1 MEGKKM
7 TKKEFYRLTLK
18 TVLPLMMQSLLTS
31 SVNFI
36 DQIMVGKL
44 GVSEIAAVGVAN
56 KIYSLFYL
64 ILYGTCCACVMF
76 VSQYWGRK
84 DTAGV
89 RKIMG
94 MTCSITVTLGVFVT
108 LGTLLFPRQCLALF
122 TEDMTVIESGIG
134 YLRTISISYLLL
146 SFIYP
151 INYLLRG
158 QTRVKIVLVT
168 SIASVFMNI
177 FANYAF
183 IFGNFGMPRL
193 DVVGAAIGTVAT
205 RGAELTILI
214 IYLIAS
220 RNEVVQD
227 IPGMFRFKGYEF
239 LEFIKKALPLASN
252 EFLWGV
258 GTSVYLVIYG
268 HMGTEELAAMSI
280 MNTLQTMVQTFG
292 LSLSSSAAV
301 IIGNEIGKGNRE
313 NVFVCGKRF
322 HRLAV
327 GMGVLAGTC
336 LFALIHPIVSA
347 YSLAGTYT
355 GMLLAQTLTVMCCY
369 LPLSC
374 YNSMNIEGLFR
385 SGGDI
390 KYVLLMDTGGIW
402 FVGMPMTILLG
413 DVLKFPLIIVF
424 MAYVC
429 VEVYKLLIGF
439 FRYRS
444 GKWLHTLSLEN
455 NQVP

>member
-1 MEGKKM
+1 M
-7 TKKEFYRLTLK
+7 TRKEFYSITLK
-18 TVLPLMMQSLLTS
+18 TVLPLMLQSLLTS

-64 ILYGTCCACVMF
+64 VLYGTCCACVMF

-84 DTAGV
+84 DVEGV

-94 MTCSITVTLGVFVT
+94 MTCSITVTLGVLVT
-108 LGTLLFPRQCLALF
+108 LATLLFPRQCLSLF
-122 TEDMTVIESGIG
+122 TPDTAVIDSGVG
-134 YLRTISISYLLL
+134 YLRAISASYLLL

-158 QTRVKIVLVT
+158 QTRVGIVLAT
-168 SIASVFMNI
+168 AIGSVFMNI

-193 DVVGAAIGTVAT
+193 SVVGAAIGTVAT
-205 RGAELTILI
+205 RGVELTILI

-220 RNEVVQD
+220 HNEVIRD
-227 IPGMFRFKGYEF
+227 IRGMFRYKGHEF
-239 LEFIKKALPLASN
+239 VTFIKRALPLASN
-252 EFLWGV
+252 EFLWGI
-258 GTSVYLVIYG
+258 GTSIYLVVYG

-301 IIGNEIGKGNRE
+301 IVGNEIGKGNKKD
-313 NVFVCGKRF
+313 VFVCGGRF

-327 GMGVLAGTC
+327 CMGAMVGLG
-336 LFALIHPIVSA
+336 LFALISPITAA
-347 YSLAGTYT
+347 YSLTGTRT
-355 GMLLAQTLTVMCCY
+355 GMLLRETLTVMCCY

-390 KYVLLMDTGGIW
+390 KFVLLMDTGGIW
-402 FVGMPMTILLG
+402 MVGMPLTLLLG
-413 DVLKFPLIIVF
+413 DVLKLPLLWVF

-429 VEVYKLLIGF
+429 VEIYKLLIGF

-444 GKWLHTLSLEN
+444 GKWLHTLSL
-455 NQVP
+455 

>member
-1 MEGKKM
+1 MKEACNEIM
-7 TKKEFYRLTLK
+7 DTKEFYTLTFK
-18 TVLPLMMQSLLTS
+18 TVIPLMLQSLLTS

-64 ILYGTCCACVMF
+64 VLYGTCCACVMF
-76 VSQYWGRK
+76 VSQYWGKK
-84 DTAGV
+84 DIVGV

-94 MTCSITVTLGVFVT
+94 MTCSITISLGVFVT
-108 LGTLLFPRQCLALF
+108 IATSLFPRQCLSLF
-122 TEDMTVIESGIG
+122 SDDLSVVDAGVG
-134 YLRTISISYLLL
+134 YLRMISASYLLL

-158 QTRVKIVLVT
+158 QTRVRIVLVT
-168 SIASVFMNI
+168 SVGSVFMNI

-183 IFGNFGMPRL
+183 IFGHFGMPKL

-205 RGAELTILI
+205 RTVEFGILV

-220 RNEVVQD
+220 KNEAVSK
-227 IPGMFRFKGYEF
+227 PLSLFRFKVSEF
-239 LEFIKKALPLASN
+239 TVFLKKAIPLATN

-258 GTSVYLVIYG
+258 GTSIYLVVYG

-280 MNTLQTMVQTFG
+280 MSTIQTMVQTFG

-301 IIGNEIGKGNRE
+301 IVGNEIGKGKKE
-313 NVFVCGKRF
+313 NVFLCGRRF

-327 GMGVLAGTC
+327 GMGTVVGIA
-336 LFALIHPIVSA
+336 LFSMIGFIVSA
-347 YSLAGTYT
+347 YSLSGTIT
-355 GMLLAQTLTVMCCY
+355 GKFLSQCLSIMCCY
-369 LPLSC
+369 LPFSC

-390 KYVLLMDTGGIW
+390 KYVLIMDTGSIW
-402 FVGMPMTILLG
+402 FIGMPLTALLG
-413 DVLKFPLIIVF
+413 YVLVQPLRITF
-424 MAYVC
+424 LAYVA
-429 VEVYKLLIGF
+429 VEIYKLVIGSV
-439 FRYRS
+439 RYRS
-444 GKWLHTLSLEN
+444 GKWLHQLSLE
-455 NQVP
+455 

>member
-1 MEGKKM
+1 M
-7 TKKEFYRLTLK
+7 TKREFYSLTVK
-18 TVLPLMMQSLLTS
+18 TVLPLMLQSLLTS

-64 ILYGTCCACVMF
+64 VLYGTCCACVMF
-76 VSQYWGRK
+76 VSQYWGRR
-84 DTAGV
+84 DVEGV

-108 LGTLLFPRQCLALF
+108 LATLLFPRQCLALF
-122 TEDMTVIESGIG
+122 TPDAAVIDSGVG
-134 YLRTISISYLLL
+134 YLRMISASYLLL

-158 QTRVKIVLVT
+158 QTRVRIVLAT
-168 SIASVFMNI
+168 SVGSVFMNI

-193 DVVGAAIGTVAT
+193 GVVGAAIGTVAT
-205 RGAELTILI
+205 RTVELTILL
-214 IYLIAS
+214 IYLAVS
-220 RNEVVQD
+220 HNEVIQN
-227 IPGMFRFKGYEF
+227 IGGMFRYNGPEF
-239 LEFIKKALPLASN
+239 LTFVKKALPLAAN

-301 IIGNEIGKGNRE
+301 IVGGEIGKGNRD
-313 NVFVCGKRF
+313 NVFVCGGRF
-322 HRLAV
+322 HRLAI
-327 GMGVLAGTC
+327 GMGAVVGLSLFC
-336 LFALIHPIVSA
+336 LIRPIVGA
-347 YSLAGTYT
+347 YSLTGTYT
-355 GMLLAQTLTVMCCY
+355 GVLLTQTLTVMCCY

-390 KYVLLMDTGGIW
+390 RFVLLMDTGGIW
-402 FVGMPMTILLG
+402 FVGMPLTILLG
-413 DVLKFPLIIVF
+413 DVLTLPFLLVF

-429 VEVYKLLIGF
+429 VEIYKLIIGF
-439 FRYRS
+439 CRYRS
-444 GKWLHTLSLEN
+444 GKWLHTLSLD
-455 NQVP
+455 Q

>member
-1 MEGKKM
+1 MHGKEKM
-7 TKKEFYRLTLK
+7 TKREFYSLTVK
-18 TVLPLMMQSLLTS
+18 TVLPLMLQSLLTS

-64 ILYGTCCACVMF
+64 VLYGTCCACVMF

-84 DTAGV
+84 DVEGV

-94 MTCSITVTLGVFVT
+94 MTCSITVTLGGFVT
-108 LGTLLFPRQCLALF
+108 LATLLFPRQCLALF
-122 TEDMTVIESGIG
+122 TPDAAVIDSGVG
-134 YLRTISISYLLL
+134 YLRTISASYLLL

-158 QTRVKIVLVT
+158 QTRVRIVLAT
-168 SIASVFMNI
+168 SVGSVFMNI

-183 IFGNFGMPRL
+183 IFGNFGMPEL
-193 DVVGAAIGTVAT
+193 GVVGAAIGTVAT
-205 RGAELTILI
+205 RAVELAILF
-214 IYLIAS
+214 IYLAVS
-220 RNEVVQD
+220 HNEVIQD
-227 IPGMFRFKGYEF
+227 ICGMFRYKGREF
-239 LEFIKKALPLASN
+239 LVFVKKALPLASN

-301 IIGNEIGKGNRE
+301 IVGSEIGKGNRD
-313 NVFVCGKRF
+313 NVFVCGGRF
-322 HRLAV
+322 HRLAI
-327 GMGVLAGTC
+327 GMGAVVGLS
-336 LFALIHPIVSA
+336 LFFLIRPIVGA
-347 YSLAGTYT
+347 YSLTGTYT
-355 GMLLAQTLTVMCCY
+355 GVLLTQTLTVMCCY

-390 KYVLLMDTGGIW
+390 RFVLLMDTGGIW
-402 FVGMPMTILLG
+402 FVGMPLTILFG
-413 DVLKFPLIIVF
+413 DVLSLPLLIVF

-429 VEVYKLLIGF
+429 VEIYKLVIGF

-444 GKWLHTLSLEN
+444 GKWLHTLSLE
-455 NQVP
+455 Q

>member
-1 MEGKKM
+1 M
-7 TKKEFYRLTLK
+7 TKREFYSLTVK
-18 TVLPLMMQSLLTS
+18 TVLPLMLQSLLTS

-64 ILYGTCCACVMF
+64 VLYGTCCACVMF

-84 DTAGV
+84 DVEGV

-94 MTCSITVTLGVFVT
+94 MTCSITVTLGGFVT
-108 LGTLLFPRQCLALF
+108 LATLLFPRQCLALF
-122 TEDMTVIESGIG
+122 TPDVAVIDSGAG
-134 YLRTISISYLLL
+134 YLRTISASYLLL

-158 QTRVKIVLVT
+158 QTRVRIVLAT
-168 SIASVFMNI
+168 SVGSVFMNI

-183 IFGNFGMPRL
+183 IFGNFGMPEL
-193 DVVGAAIGTVAT
+193 GVVGAAIGTVAT
-205 RGAELTILI
+205 RAVELAILI
-214 IYLIAS
+214 IYLAVS
-220 RNEVVQD
+220 HNEVIQD
-227 IPGMFRFKGYEF
+227 ICGMFRYKGREF
-239 LEFIKKALPLASN
+239 LVFVKKALPLASN

-301 IIGNEIGKGNRE
+301 IVGGEIGKGNRD
-313 NVFVCGKRF
+313 NVFVCGGRF
-322 HRLAV
+322 HRLAI
-327 GMGVLAGTC
+327 GMGAVVGLS
-336 LFALIHPIVSA
+336 LFFLIRPIVGA
-347 YSLAGTYT
+347 YSLTGTYT
-355 GMLLAQTLTVMCCY
+355 GVLLTQTLTVMCCY

-390 KYVLLMDTGGIW
+390 RFVLLMDTGGIW
-402 FVGMPMTILLG
+402 FVGMPLTILFG
-413 DVLKFPLIIVF
+413 DVLALPLLIVF
-424 MAYVC
+424 MAYAC
-429 VEVYKLLIGF
+429 VEIYKLVIGF

-444 GKWLHTLSLEN
+444 GKWLHTLSLE
-455 NQVP
+455 Q